1 MEFIQFIQTSEL
13 GITVRI
19 GICPKGRALFD
30 ELTRVVS
37 EGGFSRKPI
46 ELTYEEVTA
55 EKLASEVR
63 LKKPLFITRLVP
75 P

>member
-1 MEFIQFIQTSEL
+1 L
-13 GITVRI
+13 
-19 GICPKGRALFD
+19 
-30 ELTRVVS
+30 
-37 EGGFSRKPI
+37 SRKPI

-55 EKLASEVR
+55 DKLASEVR